1 MTTQTN
7 YTIIAKCPGCHK
19 EIFFYRDPKLGEF
32 VTCPQ
37 CGDMVEVV
45 NLSPLTVDWSADI
58 EDEDWSD
65 WDD

>member
-7 YTIIAKCPGCHK
+7 YTIIAKCPGCHT